1 MPRAIFLIEKTVWF
15 VWLANN
21 NTDLLCRV
29 LWPLDQLPSLLKENW
44 CWELVKVA
52 TALVVQ
58 TYPKCEFPVVG
69 TAGSVCNPSTG
80 KVDIGGSLE
89 LTGQSCR
96 PNLNQ
101 FGFRLGEIHIL
112 KVTWR
117 TTEERIWCRPLT
129 FIYSWTHKSLRHLSS
144 GQAWWHRSTITTT
157 WKARKETHKLR
168 VCLDYRVS
176 AKPAWAA

>member
-1 MPRAIFLIEKTVWF
+1 M
-15 VWLANN
+15 
-21 NTDLLCRV
+21 

-44 CWELVKVA
+44 GWELVKVA

-80 KVDIGGSLE
+80 KVDIGGSPE

-112 KVTWR
+112 KVT
-117 TTEERIWCRPLT
+117 
-129 FIYSWTHKSLRHLSS
+129 
-144 GQAWWHRSTITTT
+144 
-157 WKARKETHKLR
+157 
-168 VCLDYRVS
+168 
-176 AKPAWAA
+176 